1 MPNKSPPHLTVVM
14 LCDQVAPFFKDIMPN
29 KSPPHL
35 TFVML
40 CDQVAPLF
48 RAKIPNK
55 SPQHLTFVML
65 CDQVALLGQ
74 RYLIRDYFPLSSL
87 ISCPIIGVELVRL
100 ALANLWECR

>member
-1 MPNKSPPHLTVVM
+1 M

-65 CDQVALLGQ
+65 CNQVAFLGQ
-74 RYLIRDYFPLSSL
+74 RYLIKVHFPLSSL
-87 ISCPIIGVELVRL
+87 ISCLIIGVELVRL
-100 ALANLWECR
+100 ALANCGSAGNMLDSLLGM